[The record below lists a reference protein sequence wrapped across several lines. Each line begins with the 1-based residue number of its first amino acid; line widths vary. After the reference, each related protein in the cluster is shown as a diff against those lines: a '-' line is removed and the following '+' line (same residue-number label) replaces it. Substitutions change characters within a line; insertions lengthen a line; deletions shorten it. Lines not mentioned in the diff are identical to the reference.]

1 MYDPNLGGNETPG
14 LEDYLRAIRNR
25 KWLVLFLT
33 LAGIGLSILYVQSRT
48 DNYEASARVRLAAT
62 PVGSLDNRLRA
73 PVLEEESAVFA
84 SLATANIVKEDL
96 GITEG
101 PNLVL
106 RDLEVQFE
114 PDSNVL
120 DATYTSTEAEVA
132 RDRVQAFA
140 EAYTSVRVGEADN
153 YYDTLLG
160 QVAAQQ
166 DPIKF
171 QLDFIQAEIDANN
184 VARSEA
190 NAEPNS
196 PERNVRLSELGQ
208 ARTTLL
214 QDRGRLLNQLNALT
228 AESGDIN
235 QDRATQVPP
244 ATVLGIDPVPT
255 SPTGLS
261 ANLLYVVGAVLGLI
275 GGILGAFIL
284 DRLDT
289 SARGSADIELA
300 SGAAVLGSVPQFG
313 LSYRSG
319 PSALVMLNSGK
330 STSLQRSREAYR
342 RLRTSVQYLATTRD
356 ISTLLIT
363 SAQPGEGKSVTAA
376 NLAIALAQGG
386 TSVALVSADMRR
398 PTIENLF
405 GIRNNDGLSVA
416 LRAPESTN
424 LPVVSIGVEN
434 LAIVPSG
441 PAPERPGELLGSERF
456 KSLIK
461 QLDATYDVVIIDTP
475 PLLAAADAGSASS
488 AVEGVM
494 LLVDPGKTDTELL
507 LQVRSELDRIGA
519 NVVGSI
525 INREKTRSGR
535 LFGRYDY
542 SYEKAAART

>member
-1 MYDPNLGGNETPG
+1 MYDSNLGGTETPG
-14 LEDYLRAIRNR
+14 LEDYLRAVRNR

-33 LAGIGLSILYVQSRT
+33 LAGIGLSVLYVQSRT
-48 DNYEASARVRLAAT
+48 DSFDASARVRLAAT
-62 PVGSLDNRLRA
+62 PVGSLDNRLRE
-73 PVLEEESAVFA
+73 PTEEEESAVFA
-84 SLATANIVKEDL
+84 SLATANVVKEDL
-96 GITEG
+96 NIEEG

-106 RDLEVQFE
+106 RDLGVQFQ

-120 DATYTSTEAEVA
+120 VATYTSTDAEEA

-153 YYDTLLG
+153 YYDTKLNV
-160 QVAAQQ
+160 VASQQ
-166 DPIKF
+166 AP
-171 QLDFIQAEIDANN
+171 IQAQIDSIQEEININN
-184 VARSEA
+184 FARAEA
-190 NAEPNS
+190 NALPNG
-196 PERNVRLSELGQ
+196 PERNQLLSELAQ
-208 ARTTLL
+208 ARATLL
-214 QDRGRLLNQLNALT
+214 QDRSRLINQLNQLT
-228 AESGDIN
+228 AEAGDIN
-235 QDRATQVPP
+235 QERAIQVPP
-244 ATVLGIDPVPT
+244 ATVLGIDPVPA
-255 SPTGLS
+255 SPNGLS
-261 ANLLYVVGAVLGLI
+261 VNLLYVVGTFLGLI
-275 GGILGAFIL
+275 SGILGAFIL

-300 SGAAVLGSVPQFG
+300 SGASVLGSVPQFG

-424 LPVVSIGVEN
+424 LPVVSVGVEN

-456 KSLIK
+456 KSLVK

-475 PLLAAADAGSASS
+475 PVLAAADAGSASS

-525 INREKTRSGR
+525 MNREKARSGR